1 MTTLL
6 LDSVIVIDHLN
17 GMPAATRFLAEFGDD
32 AAVSAITRAE
42 VLAGC
47 TELEA
52 AQVAALLDRFRF
64 LALDAPVADEAA
76 RLRRSTSLKL
86 PDAIQ
91 AAFALRFGLKLA
103 TRNSKDFAPARFPF
117 AFVPYRLR

>member
-1 MTTLL
+1 MTVL

-17 GMPAATRFLAEFGDD
+17 GIEAATAFLGAAGAE

-52 AQVAALLDRFRF
+52 PRVEALLDRFHF
-64 LALDAPVADEAA
+64 LTIDAPVADEAA
-76 RLRRSTSLKL
+76 RLRRRT
-86 PDAIQ
+86 
-91 AAFALRFGLKLA
+91 GLKLA
-103 TRNSKDFAPARFPF
+103 DALQAAAALRHGLRLATRHTKDFAPTRFPF
-117 AFVPYRLR
+117 AFAPYRVR